1 MWARDPEG
9 AGKFRAPH
17 YRTGGSQCPWKPLLH
32 KVLAA
37 QKFDQGYAT
46 TEYLAAALIDQAW
59 HQLALQQDAGST
71 PRIRPASRPLVLQRH
86 GIDSTLVPPRYHTSY
101 FSHVFSGGYSAGYY
115 AYIWSEVL
123 ARDAG
128 SGSSASTGGLRRAN
142 GDTLRTKVL
151 SRGRSRD
158 PQAMCS
164 STFTAGRRRTPLV
177 AYRGL

>member
-1 MWARDPEG
+1 MPQA
-9 AGKFRAPH
+9 
-17 YRTGGSQCPWKPLLH
+17 LLT

-37 QKFDQGYAT
+37 QTFDQGYAT

-59 HQLALQQDAGST
+59 HELGIDDAAQAADPDRFEAQVLA
-71 PRIRPASRPLVLQRH
+71 RH
-86 GIDSTLVPPRYHTSY
+86 GIDPALVPPRYHTHY

-128 SGSSASTGGLRRAN
+128 QWFTANGGLSRAN
-142 GDTLRTKVL
+142 GENLRAKVL

-158 PQAMCS
+158 PQAM
-164 STFTAGRRRTPLV
+164 FLDFYGRPPEVAPLV